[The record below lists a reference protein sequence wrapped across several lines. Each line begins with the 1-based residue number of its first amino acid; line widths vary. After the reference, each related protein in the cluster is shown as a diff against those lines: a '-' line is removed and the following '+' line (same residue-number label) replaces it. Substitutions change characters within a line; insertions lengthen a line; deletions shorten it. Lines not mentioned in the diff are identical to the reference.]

1 MTAREVSEMPWELW
15 RKQVWAIVSM
25 EWRRSFF
32 SRRALWIYL
41 LALAPLALAV
51 SHSLVM
57 LHRGH
62 WGHTLGTDT
71 TIYAGIFHFYFV
83 RVGIFF
89 GCVGIFTNLFR
100 GEVLAQTLHYYFL
113 TPVRR
118 EVLVVGKYLTGLVAT
133 TVIFTISVGATYV
146 AMLAHFGAGF
156 RELFFNGP
164 GMSNLFAFVST
175 AALAC
180 VGYGSVFLLC
190 GLLIRNPMIPA
201 AVVMVWEGIN
211 NFLPSVLQKISVV
224 YYLKSISPMDVP
236 EKGPFA
242 LFAIP
247 VEPAPA
253 WLAVTGLIVFSIVML
268 LISSLRVRKF
278 QISYSE

>member
-1 MTAREVSEMPWELW
+1 MTARQISELPWELW
-15 RKQVWAIVSM
+15 RKQIWAIVAM

-41 LALAPLALAV
+41 LALAPLALAI

-57 LHRGH
+57 LHRGV
-62 WGHTLGTDT
+62 WGHTIDTDVT
-71 TIYAGIFHFYFV
+71 VYAGIFHFYFV

-113 TPVRR
+113 APVRR

-133 TVIFTISVGATYV
+133 AVIFTFSAGATYI
-146 AMLAHFGAGF
+146 ALLAHFGTGF
-156 RELFFNGP
+156 REYFFAGP
-164 GMSNLFAFVST
+164 GLSHLFAFMAT

-180 VGYGSVFLLC
+180 AGYGSVFLLC

-201 AVVMVWEGIN
+201 ALVMVWEGIN

-236 EKGPFA
+236 ETGPFA

-253 WLAVTGLIVFSIVML
+253 WLAVAGLVLFSMAVL
-268 LISSLRVRKF
+268 VVSSLRVRSF
-278 QISYSE
+278 QITYSE